1 MGDAECFINTSYFWH
16 DTEVQIKI
24 TGDFYSKLKSICDG
38 SDPRQKPSFLK
49 KRLLTQKRPSTIFQ
63 VIAWLKAF
71 FCYFLPDNLEVII
84 CRRLNDW
91 MFF

>member
-63 VIAWLKAF
+63 VIAWLKVF
-71 FCYFLPDNLEVII
+71 FAIFYQITLKLSFVDA
-84 CRRLNDW
+84 
-91 MFF
+91 

>member
-38 SDPRQKPSFLK
+38 SDPRQNQVSL
-49 KRLLTQKRPSTIFQ
+49 KRLLTQK
-63 VIAWLKAF
+63 AF
-71 FCYFLPDNLEVII
+71 NHLSSNCMVEGFYYFT
-84 CRRLNDW
+84 R
-91 MFF
+91 